1 MINIAIGKYQKWL
14 EPDGLLLLEAWA
26 RDGLTDEQISKN
38 MGITSRSL
46 TEYKKS
52 YLPIFLALKRGKE
65 VVDYEVENAL
75 LKRALGYTV
84 KETITTGEPVIVDG
98 KQQLKNAKVKIIEKH
113 IAPDVGAQIFWL
125 KNRKVEEWKDK
136 KEYTPEPV
144 ERMESKL
151 TLEELRAIAE
161 HLAKGE

>member
-1 MINIAIGKYQKWL
+1 MINIAIGKYREWL

-46 TEYKKS
+46 TEYKKN

-65 VVDYEVENAL
+65 VVDHEVENAS

-98 KQQLKNAKVKIIEKH
+98 KQQLKNSKVKIIEKH

-125 KNRKVEEWKDK
+125 KNRKVEEWRDK
-136 KEYTPEPV
+136 KEYVPELV

-151 TLEELRAIAE
+151 TLEELRTIAE